1 MGANHTLSKFTC
13 NCHAQYR
20 QVMEAQCIDWY
31 VKMKWGFHV
40 QLLGVALLL
49 VRFGPIPFQAA
60 TAEPIGML
68 GLGCIDYMQETC
80 NPSDDVISNVSSQ
93 PILTSPGVTMATGS
107 THSTWSRSSLCRSY
121 DCFAFNPLKLSFRLA
136 QILSLSQLTLTNFC
150 DDKSQLTREQGF
162 NKMTNIVQGGNCRV

>member
-1 MGANHTLSKFTC
+1 
-13 NCHAQYR
+13 
-20 QVMEAQCIDWY
+20 
-31 VKMKWGFHV
+31 MKWGFHV
-40 QLLGVALLL
+40 QLLEVGILL
-49 VRFGPIPFQAA
+49 VRFEPIVCQTGA
-60 TAEPIGML
+60 AEPMRTL
-68 GLGCIDYMQETC
+68 ALACIDYMQETC
-80 NPSDDVISNVSSQ
+80 NPSDDVIPNVSSQ
-93 PILTSPGVTMATGS
+93 PILASFEVTMTTGS